1 MKMAVLDAFEKKI
14 RAGQDAAEQFIDLIA
29 QEMKAATPALPI
41 DMLRIHARHGSSNIV
56 AAALFRIGELRKEL
70 ESEAAA

>member
-1 MKMAVLDAFEKKI
+1 MKKADLDKYEKAI

-56 AAALFRIGELRKEL
+56 AAALFRIEELRKEL
-70 ESEAAA
+70 EAAA